1 MSQINNVLTK
11 YFRRIKRNVNNESII
26 QPAVS
31 TDEQEKEEIEI
42 ESPSFKR
49 LKLSE
54 DKGSSTS
61 VSPTCSRALESLTIS
76 ASSQPS
82 SPHSILSKTSSQITS
97 TQSSKSG
104 HKSSPTGARA
114 VALLTISARS
124 LAPTTTLSSSI
135 RSSTSTSSPQT
146 TTPLAPPIN
155 SPPSS
160 TSNRSPPTTALTSP
174 MNSPSSTSTCSTPAT
189 PLVSPINSPS
199 STSTCSIPTTALT
212 SSINSPPSASLLPS
226 NERDPCLGPAAAK
239 QFVFLGLYQPDFKF
253 PTVQN
258 RHFCRQWYSI
268 YSWLEYSP
276 TIDRAFC
283 YVCRLLYGSGKIDS
297 WFTVT
302 GFNSWKNA
310 IARLNNHQSSVT
322 HKQALQTWTDLKK
335 NYNNNSDVLKLIDK
349 QHKKQAAE
357 NRAYLVEINEI
368 IELLQQQILTGILN
382 ECRRAKYF
390 SVIIDET
397 KDIACHEQVSVVIR
411 FVDEKFNVFEKFIGF
426 ERIATMTGEAL
437 TDLLIKWLKKFNLNL
452 QNLVGQ
458 CYDGASNM
466 RGEYQGV
473 AARLSQIAPLGI
485 YIHCN
490 GHVLNLCLIDVS
502 ARVPSVRDTFGVVSS
517 LYKLVEGSVK
527 RHQVFERVQQEAGL
541 KKLTIK
547 EVCETRWTC
556 RLECLKVILL
566 RFNEII
572 TTLEVIEVPDAFLLL
587 NSLLSFDFIFHLF
600 IMMEIY
606 FLTNILS
613 KFLQHS
619 NVSLTDVLAQ
629 VKITIDTLKSLQ
641 NETEFERIYNE
652 VLKLCND
659 NGIEPPEKPRTKRIP
674 VRFGGSD
681 DGTAG
686 LNVKDYYRIKI
697 YYVILDN
704 IITSINHKF
713 DENILGVVV
722 LMEKLFLYKEC
733 LNEDELHE
741 LTQFY
746 SINYDDLK
754 AEQRLYKNQLN
765 DKKMNL
771 SEVTELF
778 LENNFHIALSSMNEL
793 LKILW
798 TIPVNSCQCERS
810 FSCLKRLKTYLRNSM
825 GEERLSGIA
834 LLNIE
839 RNFEINLDQI
849 VTDFIVK
856 KDIRKTIF

>member
-104 HKSSPTGARA
+104 HKSSPTCARA
-114 VALLTISARS
+114 LALLTISARS

-135 RSSTSTSSPQT
+135 RSSTSSPQT
-146 TTPLAPPIN
+146 TTPLASPIN

-212 SSINSPPSASLLPS
+212 SSINSPPSASLLPP

-239 QFVFLGLYQPDFKF
+239 QFVFLGPYQPDFKF

-276 TIDRAFC
+276 TSDRAFC

-302 GFNSWKNA
+302 GFNSWENA
-310 IARLNNHQSSVT
+310 IAKLNNLH
-322 HKQALQTWTDLKK
+322 
-335 NYNNNSDVLKLIDK
+335 I
-349 QHKKQAAE
+349 
-357 NRAYLVEINEI
+357 
-368 IELLQQQILTGILN
+368 QQILTGILN

-397 KDIACHEQVSVVIR
+397 KDIACHEQVSLVIR

-426 ERIATMTGEAL
+426 ERTAIMTGEAL
-437 TDLLIKWLKKFNLNL
+437 TDLLIKWLKKLNLNL

-502 ARVPSVRDTFGVVSS
+502 ARVPSVRDTFGVFSS

-547 EVCETRWTC
+547 EVCEIRWTY

-572 TTLEVIEVPDAFLLL
+572 TTLEVIEVSDAFLLL
-587 NSLLSFDFIFHLF
+587 NSVLSFDFIFHLF

-606 FLTNILS
+606 FLTSILS

-619 NVSLTDVLAQ
+619 NVSLTDALAQ
-629 VKITIDTLKSLQ
+629 VKITIDTLKRLQ

-652 VLKLCND
+652 ALKLCND

-686 LNVKDYYRIKI
+686 LYVKDYYRIKI

-722 LMEKLFLYKEC
+722 LMGKTLF
-733 LNEDELHE
+733 
-741 LTQFY
+741 
-746 SINYDDLK
+746 I
-754 AEQRLYKNQLN
+754 
-765 DKKMNL
+765 
-771 SEVTELF
+771 
-778 LENNFHIALSSMNEL
+778 
-793 LKILW
+793 
-798 TIPVNSCQCERS
+798 
-810 FSCLKRLKTYLRNSM
+810 
-825 GEERLSGIA
+825 
-834 LLNIE
+834 
-839 RNFEINLDQI
+839 
-849 VTDFIVK
+849 
-856 KDIRKTIF
+856 